1 MHSLTCV
8 YLPVG
13 VPTFH
18 LETAQAQ
25 FEASVQL
32 LGSIDPNI
40 IVPGEPLLSIEAVRA
55 FLEGKQPD
63 LIIYQNVTFAHA
75 AYATEVMRQTDAPL
89 LLWTLAEPEG
99 DGGRLKLNSLTGAFS
114 AGHTHKAMRGT
125 PLQYVIGAPDNP
137 TVKTT
142 VSAVVM
148 AARVKKSL
156 RSLNLAMIGHTPSGF
171 GFGRALDTEMAHVFG
186 VTLVSIESRELTKIA
201 RELPEEALKTATE
214 TAHARMVDL
223 TSTPQKNRTDFIRLY
238 EAYRQFVEQHQIGAL
253 ASRCWPDFFTDYG
266 TPVCAVLGML
276 NENRVAAACE
286 ADAWGA
292 LSMVIGERLSDLPT
306 YLGDPVALNP
316 KDNTITFWHCGTG
329 PCNLAHPSEGAL
341 TGVHPNRKIG
351 PTMEFGLRASERA
364 TLFRIGRLPSGQ
376 FRFFIHEGAI
386 LDKPKQF
393 CGTSLV
399 FQASTPVEPLITTLV
414 KDGWEPH
421 FVVIYDH
428 VAEALTVLAEMLNL
442 EIVRF

>member
-1 MHSLTCV
+1 MSLLTCL

-18 LETAQAQ
+18 LETAHKQFQASLKMLHTL
-25 FEASVQL
+25 AP
-32 LGSIDPNI
+32 D
-40 IVPGEPLLSIEAVRA
+40 IVTPTEPLLSIESLRA
-55 FLEGKQPD
+55 FLDGKHPD
-63 LIIYQNVTFAHA
+63 LVIYQNLTFAHA
-75 AYATEVMRQTDAPL
+75 AYATEVMRLTDAPM

-114 AGHTHKAMRGT
+114 AGHAHKAMRGT
-125 PLQYVIGAPDNP
+125 PLQYVLGAPDNP

-142 VSAVVM
+142 VSAVIA

-171 GFGRALDTEMAHVFG
+171 GFGRALDTEMAQVFG
-186 VTLVSIESRELTKIA
+186 VNLVAIESRELTKVA
-201 RELPEEALKTATE
+201 RELPDEALQTAKE
-214 TAHARMVDL
+214 TVQSRMLGFDATPRKNHDDL
-223 TSTPQKNRTDFIRLY
+223 IRLY
-238 EAYRQFVEQHQIGAL
+238 EAYRQFVKQHQIGAL

-306 YLGDPVALNP
+306 YLGDPVAINP
-316 KDNTITFWHCGTG
+316 EENTITFWHCGTG
-329 PCNLAHPSEGAL
+329 PCNLARQPEGAQ

-351 PTMEFGLRASERA
+351 PTMEFGLRASDRA
-364 TLFRIGRLPSGQ
+364 TLFRIGRLPDGR

-386 LDKPKQF
+386 LDKPKQY

-399 FQASTPVEPLITTLV
+399 FKAHTPVEPLITALV
-414 KDGWEPH
+414 KDGFEPH

-428 VAEALTVLAEMLNL
+428 VAEALTILAEMLGL
-442 EIVRF
+442 DITKY